1 MNYVVYVLYSKRL
14 QKYYVGET
22 VDLVQRINEHNAG
35 MYKGSFTSQS
45 NDWELYLSFEV
56 ETRIMAR
63 RIETYIK
70 KMKSKVYIENLKKYP
85 EMIIKLKNDH

>member
-22 VDLVQRINEHNAG
+22 VDIVQRIHEHNMG
-35 MYKGSFTSQS
+35 IYQGSFTSQS

-56 ETRIMAR
+56 ETRVIAR
-63 RIETYIK
+63 KIETHIK

-85 EMIIKLKNDH
+85 EMIIKLKREF